1 MNTYTRTGNTITD
14 GASTYLIGQRKRVT
28 PSKSQFFLLRIIG
41 KKRSYI
47 SSLYGTY
54 PEYEYEHQG
63 KRYTLS
69 LDDTSATIARKD
81 SGNV

>member
-1 MNTYTRTGNTITD
+1 MITYTRTGNTITD

-54 PEYEYEHQG
+54 PNYEFEYQG
-63 KRYTLS
+63 KRFRLTLT
-69 LDDTSATIARKD
+69 DTTATIEHKLL
-81 SGNV
+81 SHV

>member
-14 GASTYLIGQRKRVT
+14 GESTYLIAQRKRTT
-28 PSKSQFFLLRIIG
+28 PSKSTHFLLKLIG
-41 KKRSYI
+41 KRREYV